1 MAIARCQNC
10 GKPEGRRQ
18 TYVSRAFV
26 PQSWQVARFTMVSHL
41 TPFCLVQARPR
52 APTRRKSPSKSAIP
66 EVVVCVQPP
75 ERLDR

>member
-26 PQSWQVARFTMVSHL
+26 PQSWQVAHGNFAAQVAKAATTAIPIVFGVSEDPVNVVFRH
-41 TPFCLVQARPR
+41 APR
-52 APTRRKSPSKSAIP
+52 AGGNLP
-66 EVVVCVQPP
+66 
-75 ERLDR
+75 